1 MAITYHISKNHE
13 TEGKLM
19 QLSVFSFVVLFL
31 SFFFC
36 FVFFA
41 LFFCF
46 VCSVIS
52 NLNMCNFASSSK
64 DTRSDFVQ
72 IAAPKSVFLLR
83 CNAILYD
90 FLRDHFRYL
99 STNCKKRTL
108 VDVVIWNRLKGM
120 LVRQRCSKW

>member
-19 QLSVFSFVVLFL
+19 QLSFFSFVVLFL

-46 VCSVIS
+46 ACSVIS

-72 IAAPKSVFLLR
+72 IAAPKRVFLLR

-90 FLRDHFRYL
+90 FLRDHFRYHVFRKHKSAAKNPVEKQPVFVDF
-99 STNCKKRTL
+99 ST
-108 VDVVIWNRLKGM
+108 IFM
-120 LVRQRCSKW
+120 